1 MTPEVADYLRMA
13 RAHLV
18 KARNF
23 LDFLHYGDEA
33 SRAAYLAGLNAAQ
46 ALIFTR
52 DGRATRTHRGL
63 RASFARLARDEPSID
78 PEFVGFLGR
87 AYRFKEITDY
97 GMDSEAVVTE
107 ADAREMIDIAAR
119 FIDRIAE
126 ILA

>member
-1 MTPEVADYLRMA
+1 MA
-13 RAHLV
+13 RAHLA

-23 LDFLHYGDEA
+23 LDVLHYGDEA
-33 SRAAYLAGLNAAQ
+33 SRAAYLASLNAAQ

-63 RASFARLARDEPSID
+63 RTSFARLAKDDPSID

-87 AYRFKEITDY
+87 AYRFKEIADY
-97 GMDSEAVVTE
+97 GMDSQAVVTE
-107 ADAREMIDIAAR
+107 AEAQEMIDIAAR
-119 FIDRIAE
+119 FIDCIAG